1 MQQVKILVVEDDH
14 VSQRVVQLMLEG
26 KGYAVDIAGTGEQ
39 ARALYQANR
48 YDLVLMDLGLPDM
61 TGFEITLKM
70 RTIDLKLG
78 IYTPIIALTA
88 HGDFA
93 KQECL
98 AAGMD
103 DFISKPIEI
112 ESLNQMIKRW
122 ITKAD

>member
-1 MQQVKILVVEDDH
+1 MQHVRILVVEDDS

-39 ARALYQANR
+39 ALALYQANR
-48 YDLVLMDLGLPDM
+48 YDLVLMDLGLPAM

-70 RTIDLKLG
+70 RTMDTH
-78 IYTPIIALTA
+78 TPIIALTA
-88 HGDFA
+88 QGDLA
-93 KQECL
+93 KRECL

-112 ESLNQMIKRW
+112 ELLNAVIKRC
-122 ITKAD
+122 IK

>member
-1 MQQVKILVVEDDH
+1 M
-14 VSQRVVQLMLEG
+14 
-26 KGYAVDIAGTGEQ
+26 DIAGTGEQ
-39 ARALYQANR
+39 ALALYQANR
-48 YDLVLMDLGLPDM
+48 YDLVLMDLDLPDM

-70 RTIDLKLG
+70 RTMG
-78 IYTPIIALTA
+78 THTPIIALTA